1 MSKKNKLKK
10 IHLYII
16 IGVSVLIIG
25 VLIWGFATKWK
36 FFGSDDNNNQKLQ
49 SALNKLTKSY
59 QDAKEKLENLN
70 DILRQKKE
78 LETEL
83 SEIKKDVSL
92 SGDKK
97 LQKIRK
103 LEQGIEDKN
112 KEIEDKNKEIERVTE
127 NTKNKV
133 NTVQIELDKTR
144 QRLRELDSAKID
156 ASKKLKEAEEKIG
169 KLELEKKS
177 LSQSGARLLLRA
189 EKAERDKE
197 QAQQRLKYLDSTKAT
212 VSEQLKVA
220 KAKINKLQNTN
231 AILESNIRKLQAQ
244 LLGKNTKFDKREK
257 ELLGTIKD
265 YLRETVKLKLQ
276 IQNLKSQ
283 TPNKETDECYTVVL
297 TILQGECRGENKDL
311 LNDLMKCRQDI
322 NWYSSYGVIDG
333 DKNYGDCPNTCPHDL
348 YNYVKLKASATEAQR
363 TKFAKYTKKSKSYK
377 KPQKIYVYCNNWDKI
392 KDFSEVDYSV
402 PLTNRSQ
409 THNCDVSAYRSS
421 ANSQWV
427 YLKPNSGT
435 TRQQM
440 LDAGAMESAEYTS
453 PQLYYIYCNNFF
465 KVRKIAYIYDK
476 PNTST
481 NYVTSCGDSAD
492 MCISERH
499 EPGVTGQYNC
509 AKVALAKG
517 YSGFTIKDSDNK
529 CYLEQPCNEQKL
541 LDKKNGQRRGKV
553 GYSNYVLKED
563 KTNCISKTR
572 TYVKSKNILSNAN
585 LSADILSKC
594 FNTGDDLLIKI
605 SVNSDYTKP
614 ALDTTKVSK
623 NNAFPKWNDTFRI
636 TNLRKNDNLYLHLFE
651 IDTSKTTT
659 DYKIYD
665 KIDRFVATK
674 KISFEE
680 IKKSKKS
687 EQTNDFLTVTEK
699 CGAKD
704 AITGC
709 GQISFNYKSSLQ
721 CVHPPRMLN

>member
-220 KAKINKLQNTN
+220 KAKINKLQNT
-231 AILESNIRKLQAQ
+231 
-244 LLGKNTKFDKREK
+244 T
-257 ELLGTIKD
+257 
-265 YLRETVKLKLQ
+265 
-276 IQNLKSQ
+276 
-283 TPNKETDECYTVVL
+283 
-297 TILQGECRGENKDL
+297 
-311 LNDLMKCRQDI
+311 
-322 NWYSSYGVIDG
+322 
-333 DKNYGDCPNTCPHDL
+333 
-348 YNYVKLKASATEAQR
+348 
-363 TKFAKYTKKSKSYK
+363 
-377 KPQKIYVYCNNWDKI
+377 
-392 KDFSEVDYSV
+392 
-402 PLTNRSQ
+402 
-409 THNCDVSAYRSS
+409 
-421 ANSQWV
+421 
-427 YLKPNSGT
+427 
-435 TRQQM
+435 
-440 LDAGAMESAEYTS
+440 
-453 PQLYYIYCNNFF
+453 
-465 KVRKIAYIYDK
+465 
-476 PNTST
+476 
-481 NYVTSCGDSAD
+481 
-492 MCISERH
+492 
-499 EPGVTGQYNC
+499 
-509 AKVALAKG
+509 
-517 YSGFTIKDSDNK
+517 
-529 CYLEQPCNEQKL
+529 
-541 LDKKNGQRRGKV
+541 
-553 GYSNYVLKED
+553 
-563 KTNCISKTR
+563 
-572 TYVKSKNILSNAN
+572 
-585 LSADILSKC
+585 
-594 FNTGDDLLIKI
+594 
-605 SVNSDYTKP
+605 
-614 ALDTTKVSK
+614 
-623 NNAFPKWNDTFRI
+623 
-636 TNLRKNDNLYLHLFE
+636 LF
-651 IDTSKTTT
+651 
-659 DYKIYD
+659 
-665 KIDRFVATK
+665 
-674 KISFEE
+674 
-680 IKKSKKS
+680 
-687 EQTNDFLTVTEK
+687 
-699 CGAKD
+699 
-704 AITGC
+704 
-709 GQISFNYKSSLQ
+709 
-721 CVHPPRMLN
+721 